1 MPQLDPASFASQ
13 LIWLS
18 IFFVALY
25 AMLNYLLLPRVQ
37 SVLSMRT
44 RTIADDIGEA
54 EQMKS
59 EAERAKEFYEKSLAD
74 ARSQSNSLLLQA
86 QSEISTRSL
95 ERIAA
100 LDLEIENKIIASTNE
115 ISAAK
120 AEIMKKVAPVAGEL
134 TGIISEIMISHKPD
148 NNQIDQIIHNIAR

>member
-86 QSEISTRSL
+86 QSEISARSL

-100 LDLEIENKIIASTNE
+100 LDLEIENKIIVSTNE

-120 AEIMKKVAPVAGEL
+120 AEIMKKVAPVASEL

-148 NNQIDQIIHNIAR
+148 NNQIDKIIHNIAG